1 MAYDAINTSMVKQ
14 YSANV
19 QHLLQQRGSRLRGA
33 VTLETG
39 KIGEEVFMDRIDATD
54 AVEVTNRH
62 ADSPLMDVPH
72 DRRRVTPKDYDWGKL
87 VDNPDKLRLIMDPAS
102 AYVESAA
109 MAMGRKIDDIIID
122 AAFGTS
128 YGSESTSGADANTPI
143 TWSDWTDGTKGN
155 QLIAKDFVQSGTA
168 ADKGLTVDKLIR
180 AQRLLQQNEADD
192 YDIGGGSPLFIVCS
206 SAQIEGML
214 NDPSYVNRDFSP
226 LYALYTGEVDSF
238 MGFNFIR
245 TEKLPTYVSSGSTFE
260 KVLIF
265 HRAGLGLCIW
275 EDIVARVDE
284 RADKRFSQY
293 IYFRMTMGAT
303 RLEEKRVIQTDCL
316 VS

>member
-39 KIGEEVFMDRIDATD
+39 KVGEEVFMDRIDATE

-109 MAMGRKIDDIIID
+109 MAMGRKIDAIILD
-122 AAFGTS
+122 AAFGTA
-128 YGSESTSGADANTPI
+128 YGSENTSGSDANTPI
-143 TWSDWTDGTKGN
+143 TWSTNQDIAVDFQQDGTT
-155 QLIAKDFVQSGTA
+155 GTN
-168 ADKGLTVDKLIR
+168 KTLTVDKLIR
-180 AQRLLQQNEADD
+180 AQRMLQQNEADD
-192 YDIGGGSPLFIVCS
+192 YDAGGGSPLFIVCS

-214 NDPSYVNRDFSP
+214 NDSSYVNRDFSP

-238 MGFNFIR
+238 IGFNFNR
-245 TEKLPTYVSSGSTFE
+245 TDKTTVASNVED
-260 KVLIF
+260 VLCF

-284 RADKRFSQY
+284 RPDKRFSQY

-303 RLEEKRVIQTDCL
+303 RLEEKRVIKIKCDNQST
-316 VS
+316 

>member
-39 KIGEEVFMDRIDATD
+39 KIGEEVFMDRVDATD
-54 AVEVTNRH
+54 AVEVTSRH

-87 VDNPDKLRLIMDPAS
+87 VDNPDKLRLIMDPTS

-109 MAMGRKIDDIIID
+109 MAMGRKIDDIVLSAAHGTAYGSGDDAGANANEAIIWPDD
-122 AAFGTS
+122 ASQDIAVDFQQDGTTGTS
-128 YGSESTSGADANTPI
+128 TT
-143 TWSDWTDGTKGN
+143 
-155 QLIAKDFVQSGTA
+155 
-168 ADKGLTVDKLIR
+168 LTVDKLIR
-180 AQRLLQQNEADD
+180 AQRILQQNEADD
-192 YDIGGGSPLFIVCS
+192 YDASGRSPLFIVCS

-214 NDPSYVNRDFSP
+214 NDDSFKHRDYSP
-226 LYALYTGEVDSF
+226 LYALYTGDVDHF

-245 TEKLPTYVSSGSTFE
+245 TEKTTVASSVE
-260 KVLIF
+260 DVLCF

-284 RADKRFSQY
+284 RPDKRFSQY

-303 RLEEKRVIQTDCL
+303 RLEEKRVLKIKCKNA
-316 VS
+316 

>member
-39 KIGEEVFMDRIDATD
+39 KVGEEVFMDRIDATE

-109 MAMGRKIDDIIID
+109 MAMGRKIDDIILD
-122 AAFGTS
+122 AAFGTA
-128 YGSESTSGADANTPI
+128 YGSENTSGSDANTPI
-143 TWSDWTDGTKGN
+143 TWSTNQDIAVDFQQDGTT
-155 QLIAKDFVQSGTA
+155 GTN
-168 ADKGLTVDKLIR
+168 KTLTVDKLIR
-180 AQRLLQQNEADD
+180 AQRMLQQNEADD
-192 YDIGGGSPLFIVCS
+192 YDAGGGSPLFIVCS

-214 NDPSYVNRDFSP
+214 NDSSYVNRDFSP

-245 TEKLPTYVSSGSTFE
+245 TEKTTVASNVE
-260 KVLIF
+260 DVLCF

-284 RADKRFSQY
+284 RPDKRISQY

-303 RLEEKRVIQTDCL
+303 RLEEKRVIKIKCDNQST
-316 VS
+316 